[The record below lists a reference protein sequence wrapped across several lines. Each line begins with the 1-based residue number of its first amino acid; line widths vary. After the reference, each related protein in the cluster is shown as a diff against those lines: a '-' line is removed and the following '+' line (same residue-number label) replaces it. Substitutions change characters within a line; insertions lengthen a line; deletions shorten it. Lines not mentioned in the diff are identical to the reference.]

1 MNQSLAPDFL
11 QPRGSIAHKIIGVVK
26 DYFGG
31 QDDNDNHN
39 GGDGNGS
46 VEDDIKQNLHDGLG
60 GLKDKTQP
68 LENHLEDKLHS
79 ITTQLS
85 SSMDV
90 PDFYSFYAYHIYQ
103 GNYLSSMT
111 VKNATKCS
119 QMVLTGNS
127 SNNTD
132 STLTELISLW
142 PSSVTDGIKQIQEGS
157 NFLLIFYSLSLA
169 ISVPDLTV
177 KSAWLWISISSH
189 HHLSKFN
196 QSKPTESPLRHRDSL
211 LKWQQFL
218 TLLLSITLLV
228 VSATIT
234 HLSKLASAKL
244 NSIGANY
251 GMEARTGECFLVFTW
266 VILCL
271 GDSGLHIT
279 DFSAMASGRKIG
291 I

>member
-1 MNQSLAPDFL
+1 
-11 QPRGSIAHKIIGVVK
+11 
-26 DYFGG
+26 
-31 QDDNDNHN
+31 
-39 GGDGNGS
+39 
-46 VEDDIKQNLHDGLG
+46 
-60 GLKDKTQP
+60 
-68 LENHLEDKLHS
+68 
-79 ITTQLS
+79 
-85 SSMDV
+85 
-90 PDFYSFYAYHIYQ
+90 
-103 GNYLSSMT
+103 MT

-218 TLLLSITLLV
+218 TLVSAPLHRFYVLTCSSFCLSHSLLSQPQLRICPNLQV
-228 VSATIT
+228 QS
-234 HLSKLASAKL
+234 
-244 NSIGANY
+244 
-251 GMEARTGECFLVFTW
+251 
-266 VILCL
+266 
-271 GDSGLHIT
+271 
-279 DFSAMASGRKIG
+279 
-291 I
+291 